1 MRRYVWS
8 RNLKNED
15 AMARV
20 GPQSHMGGGENY
32 GRQQDNI
39 LLFKIDACAR
49 KDFYE
54 MCGQFEQVS

>member
-20 GPQSHMGGGENY
+20 GPQSHMGGRGELWKAA
-32 GRQQDNI
+32 RQYFALQNRRVRAKGFLRNVWTI
-39 LLFKIDACAR
+39 
-49 KDFYE
+49 
-54 MCGQFEQVS
+54 